1 MKLPSALVAASM
13 LLGPA
18 AAAAQQPDST
28 RAAAD
33 TMPVRE
39 LPPIEVV
46 GSIAPA
52 AGPTIGSGVPA
63 RVTTLDA
70 AQVDAY
76 EPRILS
82 DALKTVAG
90 FSTYDD
96 LGSPYKLNLS
106 SRGFYS
112 SPVVG
117 LPQGVAVFLDGVRMN
132 EPEASQVNFDLLPM
146 DHIQRIE
153 ILSGNGSL
161 LGRNALGG
169 AVNLVTARGTGPTSG
184 TIELSGGSFGA
195 ARGEAHVSGLGR
207 TGLDWYVGGNY
218 NREDGWRQVTGAE
231 GYQGFVNLG
240 KLGET
245 GGVRFQGFYSRD
257 RADPA
262 GSLPESIFEESAD
275 SNLSAGDYDKL
286 WAFQGSLQA
295 YKQYGLGRAS
305 ATVYFRRHRA
315 ERFNVNQPDD
325 PDAFGISYNTS
336 VGYTADYRWTTVINE
351 RTALSLRGGVDGEV
365 TRVSIDIFADSTK
378 FGATRALTTQ
388 VRSPLWDV
396 APFAAA
402 DLTVGKATLSAGA
415 RYDYVRIP
423 FENLLDPTSDTTAT
437 YKRFNPR
444 IGASVEVIPGGSVFA
459 SWGQAFRAP
468 AVIENACADPEAP
481 CPLPFA
487 LGDDPPLEPVK
498 ASTAELGFR
507 YAGGRVSLSGS
518 AYYTDVKNDIFLT
531 PFGEEAPTGST
542 IDGFFV
548 NLGKT
553 RRVGL
558 EAATAYAFPAG
569 HSIYLNYAFTRATFQ
584 TSADI
589 FSIRSAGGDEGD
601 PEAVINPFPSGNS
614 VTPGSR
620 FPLVPDHQVKFGGLA
635 RIGRYVSVGADGR
648 YTGKQFLRGDEAN
661 VTEPLDGYF
670 VADARVGVEF
680 GRWEINGIVTNLFQ
694 NESAIF
700 GTFNINQGNPD
711 GLTVERFLTPNARR
725 AFRLVVRTTLGGP
738 GRAAGTRR
746 RRRLTAVRVYGDFR
760 AAS

>member
-1 MKLPSALVAASM
+1 MSVLRVPGTLLLVSL
-13 LLGPA
+13 LLGTSV
-18 AAAAQQPDST
+18 AAAQQPDST
-28 RAAAD
+28 VD
-33 TMPVRE
+33 TTRVRE

-82 DALKTVAG
+82 DAVKTVAG

-106 SRGFYS
+106 SRGFFA

-117 LPQGVAVFLDGVRMN
+117 LPQGVAVFLDGIRMN

-195 ARGEAHVSGLGR
+195 ARGEAHLSGLSR
-207 TGLDWYVGGNY
+207 RGLDWYVGGNY
-218 NREDGWRQVTGAE
+218 NREDGWRQDTGEE

-240 KLGET
+240 KLSET
-245 GGVRFQGFYSRD
+245 GGIRVQGFYSRD
-257 RADPA
+257 DAQPA
-262 GSLPESIFEESAD
+262 GSLPESIFESSAD
-275 SNLSAGDYDKL
+275 SNLTTGDFEKL
-286 WAFQGSLQA
+286 WAFQGALQA

-305 ATVYFRRHRA
+305 ASVYFRRHRA
-315 ERFNVNQPDD
+315 ERFNVNQADD

-365 TRVSIDIFADSTK
+365 TRVRIDIFTDSTK
-378 FGATRALTTQ
+378 FGGGRDLTTQ
-388 VRSPLWDV
+388 ARSPLWDI

-402 DLTVGKATLSAGA
+402 DLTIGKATLSAGA
-415 RYDYVRIP
+415 RFDYVRIP
-423 FENLLDPTSDTTAT
+423 FENVLDPTGDTTAT

-444 IGASVEVIPGGSVFA
+444 IGASVEVAPGTSLFA

-498 ASTAELGFR
+498 ASTAEAGVR
-507 YAGGRVSLSGS
+507 YAGARIRLSGS
-518 AYYTDVKNDIFLT
+518 AYYTSVKNDIFLT
-531 PFGEEAPTGST
+531 PFGDADEPEGST

-548 NLGKT
+548 NLDKT
-553 RRVGL
+553 RRVGF
-558 EAATAYAFPAG
+558 EAATAYTFPRG
-569 HSIYLNYAFTRATFQ
+569 HSLYLNYAYTRATFQ
-584 TSADI
+584 SDAEV
-589 FSIRSAGGDEGD
+589 FSIRST
-601 PEAVINPFPSGNS
+601 EAVDGEPVINPFPTGNE

-620 FPLVPDHQVKFGGLA
+620 FPLVPDHQIKFGGLA
-635 RIGRYVSVGADGR
+635 RIGRYVSIGADGR
-648 YTGKQFLRGDEAN
+648 YTGKQYLRGDEAN
-661 VTEPLDGYF
+661 VTDRLAGYF

-680 GRWEINGIVTNLFQ
+680 GRWEINGIVANLFQ
-694 NESAIF
+694 NQSAVF
-700 GTFNINQGNPD
+700 GTFNINQGNPS

-738 GRAAGTRR
+738 AGPRGP
-746 RRRLTAVRVYGDFR
+746 GDVD
-760 AAS
+760 

>member
-1 MKLPSALVAASM
+1 MRFPIALISAVALV
-13 LLGPA
+13 GPA
-18 AAAAQQPDST
+18 NIVAQQPDST
-28 RAAAD
+28 GATDSTR
-33 TMPVRE
+33 VRE

-82 DALKTVAG
+82 DALKGVAG

-195 ARGEAHVSGLGR
+195 ARGEAHVSGVSR

-218 NREDGWRQVTGAE
+218 NREDGWRQATGEE

-257 RADPA
+257 QAEPA
-262 GSLPESIFEESAD
+262 GSLPESIFRESAD
-275 SNLSAGDYDKL
+275 SNLTAGDYDKL

-295 YKQYGLGRAS
+295 YKQFGLGRAS
-305 ATVYFRRHRA
+305 GTVYFRRHRA
-315 ERFNVNQPDD
+315 ERFNVNQADD

-336 VGYTADYRWTTVINE
+336 VGYTADYRWTTVLDE
-351 RTALSLRGGVDGEV
+351 RTALSIRGGVDGEV
-365 TRVSIDIFADSTK
+365 TRVTIDIFADSTK
-378 FGATRALTTQ
+378 FGATRRLTTE
-388 VRSPLWDV
+388 VRSPLWDL
-396 APFAAA
+396 APFTAA
-402 DLTVGKATLSAGA
+402 DLTIGKVTLSAGA

-423 FENLLDPTSDTTAT
+423 FENLVDPTGDTTAT
-437 YKRFNPR
+437 YTRFNPR
-444 IGASVEVIPGGSVFA
+444 LGASVELIPGGAVFA

-487 LGDDPPLEPVK
+487 LGDDPPLQPVK
-498 ASTAELGFR
+498 ATTAEAGFR

-518 AYYTDVKNDIFLT
+518 AYYTSVRNDIFLS
-531 PFGEEAPTGST
+531 PFGDEDAPAGST

-548 NLGKT
+548 NLDKT
-553 RRVGL
+553 RRLGV
-558 EAATAYAFPAG
+558 EAAAAYTFPEG
-569 HSIYLNYAFTRATFQ
+569 HSLYLNYAFTRATFE
-584 TSADI
+584 TPADV
-589 FSIRSAGGDEGD
+589 FSIRSADEVDGQ
-601 PEAVINPFPSGNS
+601 PVINPFPAGNQ
-614 VTPGSR
+614 VTPGR
-620 FPLVPDHQVKFGGLA
+620 RYPLVPDHQIKFGGLA
-635 RIGRYVSVGADGR
+635 RIGRHVSLGADGR
-648 YTGKQFLRGDEAN
+648 YTGKQYLRGDEAN
-661 VTEPLDGYF
+661 LTDRLDGYF
-670 VADARVGVEF
+670 VTDARAGVEF
-680 GRWEINGIVTNLFQ
+680 GRWEINAIVTNLFQ
-694 NESAIF
+694 NQSAIF
-700 GTFNINQGNPD
+700 GTFNINQGNPN
-711 GLTVERFLTPNARR
+711 GLTVERFLTPDARR
-725 AFRLVVRTTLGGP
+725 AFRLVVRTTLGGD
-738 GRAAGTRR
+738 
-746 RRRLTAVRVYGDFR
+746 VD
-760 AAS
+760 

>member
-1 MKLPSALVAASM
+1 MRSSTLVVACLLLVPPSL
-13 LLGPA
+13 
-18 AAAAQQPDST
+18 AAQQPDTT
-28 RAAAD
+28 RADTTRAD
-33 TMPVRE
+33 TTAGAHE

-63 RVTTLDA
+63 RVTTLDP

-96 LGSPYKLNLS
+96 VGSPYKLNLS

-195 ARGEAHVSGLGR
+195 ARGEAHVSGLTRG
-207 TGLDWYVGGNY
+207 GVDWYAGGNY
-218 NREDGWRQVTGAE
+218 NRENGWRDVTGAQ
-231 GYQGFVNLG
+231 GYQGFVNVG

-245 GGVRFQGFYSRD
+245 SGIRFQGFYSLD
-257 RADPA
+257 STQTA
-262 GSLPESIFEESAD
+262 GSLPESIVAENPD

-286 WAFQGSLQA
+286 WAYQGSLQG
-295 YKQYGLGRAS
+295 YKQFGLARAS
-305 ATVYFRRHRA
+305 ATVYYRRHRA
-315 ERFNVNQPDD
+315 ERFNVNQEDD
-325 PDAFGISYNTS
+325 PDAFGISYNTTF
-336 VGYTADYRWTTVINE
+336 GYTADYRWTTLLNE
-351 RTALSLRGGVDGEV
+351 QTALSLRGGVDGEV
-365 TRVSIDIFADSTK
+365 TKVDIDIFADSIK
-378 FGATRALTTQ
+378 FGAGRVQTTAA
-388 VRSPLWDV
+388 RSPLWDV
-396 APFAAA
+396 APFVAA
-402 DLTVGKATLSAGA
+402 DLTRGKVTLSAGA
-415 RYDYVRIP
+415 RYDYVKMP
-423 FENLLDPTSDTTAT
+423 FENELNPAGDTTAT

-444 IGASVEVIPGGSVFA
+444 IGASVQVVPGGSLFA

-468 AVIENACADPEAP
+468 AVIENACADPESP

-498 ASTAELGFR
+498 ASTFESGFR
-507 YAGGRVSLSGS
+507 YADARWSFSGS
-518 AYYTDVKNDIFLT
+518 AYYTDVKDDIFLT
-531 PFGEEAPTGST
+531 PFGEADEPAGST

-548 NLGKT
+548 NVDQT

-558 EAATAYAFPAG
+558 EAAGAYTFPRG
-569 HSIYLNYAFTRATFQ
+569 HSVYLNYSYTKATFQ
-584 TSADI
+584 SDAEI
-589 FSIRSAGGDEGD
+589 FSIRSAEESDGE
-601 PEAVINPFPSGNS
+601 PVINPFPTGND
-614 VTPGSR
+614 VTPGNR
-620 FPLVPDHQVKFGGLA
+620 FPLVPDHQIKFGGLA
-635 RIGRYVSVGADGR
+635 RIGRYVSVGADAR
-648 YTGKQFLRGDEAN
+648 YTGKQWLRGDEAN
-661 VTEPLDGYF
+661 VTDQLDGYF
-670 VADARVGVEF
+670 VADARLGVEF
-680 GRWEINGIVTNLFQ
+680 GRWELNGIVTNVFQ
-694 NESAIF
+694 NESPIF

-738 GRAAGTRR
+738 GEGGRAGGS
-746 RRRLTAVRVYGDFR
+746 VD
-760 AAS
+760 

>member
-1 MKLPSALVAASM
+1 MTKTWLLLTALVAA
-13 LLGPA
+13 LPA
-18 AAAAQQPDST
+18 VAVAQVDTT
-28 RAAAD
+28 RAD
-33 TMPVRE
+33 TNRARTDTTAHE
-39 LPPIEVV
+39 LAPIEVV
-46 GSIAPA
+46 GSIQPA
-52 AGPTIGSGVPA
+52 AGPTVGSGVPA
-63 RVTTLDA
+63 RVTTLSA
-70 AQVDAY
+70 EQVDAY

-82 DALKTVAG
+82 DALKSVAG

-146 DHIQRIE
+146 DHINRIE

-169 AVNLVTARGTGPTSG
+169 AINLVTARGAGPTSG
-184 TIELSGGSFGA
+184 TVEVSGGSFRA
-195 ARGEAHVSGLGR
+195 ARGEAHVSGSRPG
-207 TGLDWYVGGNY
+207 GMDWYVGGNY
-218 NREDGWRQVTGAE
+218 NREDGWRQDTGEE

-245 GGVRFQGFYSRD
+245 SGIRFQGFYSRD
-257 RADPA
+257 RAEPA
-262 GSLPESIFEESAD
+262 GSLPESIFEAHAD
-275 SNLSAGDYDKL
+275 SNLTTGDFDKL
-286 WAFQGSLQA
+286 WAFQGSVQA
-295 YKQYGLGRAS
+295 YKQFGLGRAS
-305 ATVYFRRHRA
+305 GTIYFRRHRA
-315 ERFNVNQPDD
+315 ERFNANQEVD

-336 VGYTADYRWTTVINE
+336 FGYTADYRWTTVINE
-351 RTALSLRGGVDGEV
+351 RTALSLRGGLDGEV
-365 TRVSIDIFADSTK
+365 TRVKIDIFADSTK
-378 FGATRALTTQ
+378 FGGSRDLTTQ
-388 VRSPLWDV
+388 ARSPLWDL

-402 DLTVGKATLSAGA
+402 DLTVGKVTLSAGA

-423 FENLLDPTSDTTAT
+423 FENVLNPGGDTTAT

-444 IGASVEVIPGGSVFA
+444 IGASVEVMPGGSLFA

-487 LGDDPPLEPVK
+487 LGDDPPLQPVK
-498 ASTAELGFR
+498 ASTVEAGFR
-507 YAGGRVSLSGS
+507 LARDRLSVSGS
-518 AYYTDVKNDIFLT
+518 AYCTSVRNDIFLT
-531 PFGEEAPTGST
+531 PFGDEDEPQGST

-548 NLGKT
+548 NLDKT

-558 EAATAYAFPAG
+558 EAGAAYTLAAG
-569 HSIYLNYAFTRATFQ
+569 HSVYLNYAFTRATFQ
-584 TSADI
+584 ADADV
-589 FSIRSAGGDEGD
+589 FTIRSTEDVDGE
-601 PEAVINPFPSGNS
+601 PVINPFPTGNA

-620 FPLVPDHQVKFGGLA
+620 FPLVPDHQVKLGALA
-635 RIGRYVSVGADGR
+635 RVGRYVSVGADGR
-648 YTGKQFLRGDEAN
+648 YIGKQFLRGDEAN
-661 VTEPLDGYF
+661 VTDQLDGYF

-694 NESAIF
+694 NHSAIF
-700 GTFNINQGNPD
+700 GTFNINQGNPA

-725 AFRLVVRTTLGGP
+725 AFRLVVRTTLGGAEPP
-738 GRAAGTRR
+738 GPGG
-746 RRRLTAVRVYGDFR
+746 GDID
-760 AAS
+760 

>member
-1 MKLPSALVAASM
+1 MRSISLPVTVG
-13 LLGPA
+13 LLLAPGWL
-18 AAAAQQPDST
+18 AAQQPDT
-28 RAAAD
+28 TGAD
-33 TMPVRE
+33 TSAVRE

-70 AQVDAY
+70 EQVDAY

-82 DALKTVAG
+82 DALKQVAG

-169 AVNLVTARGTGPTSG
+169 AINLVTARGTGPTSG

-195 ARGEAHVSGLGR
+195 ARGEAHVSGR
-207 TGLDWYVGGNY
+207 SAAGLDWYVGGNY
-218 NREDGWRQVTGAE
+218 NREDGWRQDTGEE

-245 GGVRFQGFYSRD
+245 GGIRFQGFYSKD
-257 RADPA
+257 RAEPA
-262 GSLPESIFEESAD
+262 GSLPESVFSEHAD
-275 SNLSAGDYDKL
+275 SNLTTGDFDNL
-286 WAFQGSLQA
+286 WAFQGSVQA
-295 YKQYGLGRAS
+295 YQQFGLGRAS
-305 ATVYFRRHRA
+305 GTIYFRRHRA

-325 PDAFGISYNTS
+325 PDALGVSYNTS
-336 VGYTADYRWTTVINE
+336 VGYTADYRWTTVLNE
-351 RTALSLRGGVDGEV
+351 TTALSLRGGVDGEV
-365 TRVSIDIFADSTK
+365 TRVRIDIFADSTK
-378 FGATRALTTQ
+378 FGGTQDLTTRA
-388 VRSPLWDV
+388 RSPLWDI

-423 FENLLDPTSDTTAT
+423 FKNLLDPAADTTAT

-444 IGASVEVIPGGSVFA
+444 LGASVEVAPGTSVFA

-487 LGDDPPLEPVK
+487 LGDDPPLQPVK
-498 ASTAELGFR
+498 ASTFEGGVR
-507 YAGGRVSLSGS
+507 YGREGLSASAS
-518 AYYTDVKNDIFLT
+518 AYYTNVRNDIFLT
-531 PFGEEAPTGST
+531 PFGDEDEPEGST

-548 NLGKT
+548 NLDKT
-553 RRVGL
+553 RRVGV
-558 EAATAYAFPAG
+558 EAAAAYTFPRG

-584 TSADI
+584 SDARI
-589 FSIRSAGGDEGD
+589 FSIRSTEDADGE
-601 PEAVINPFPSGNS
+601 PVTNPFPTGNE

-620 FPLVPDHQVKFGGLA
+620 FPLVPDHQIKVGGLV
-635 RIGRYVSVGADGR
+635 RVGEYVSLGADGR
-648 YTGKQFLRGDEAN
+648 YIGKQYLRGDEAN
-661 VTEPLDGYF
+661 ITPQLDGYF

-700 GTFNINQGNPD
+700 GTFNINQGNPG

-725 AFRLVVRTTLGGP
+725 TFRLVVRTTIGGP
-738 GRAAGTRR
+738 GQPHGTG
-746 RRRLTAVRVYGDFR
+746 GDGD
-760 AAS
+760 

>member
-1 MKLPSALVAASM
+1 MRLASALVIAP
-13 LLGPA
+13 LLLVPA
-18 AAAAQQPDST
+18 AIAAQQPDSSKADST
-28 RAAAD
+28 AAAH
-33 TMPVRE
+33 E

-82 DALKTVAG
+82 DALKGVAG

-169 AVNLVTARGTGPTSG
+169 AINLVTARGTGPTSG

-195 ARGEAHVSGLGR
+195 ARGEAHASGLSR
-207 TGLDWYVGGNY
+207 KGLDWYVGGNY
-218 NREDGWRQVTGAE
+218 NREGGWRDVTGAE
-231 GYQGFVNLG
+231 GYQGFVNVG

-245 GGVRFQGFYSRD
+245 SGIRLQGFYSRD
-257 RADPA
+257 SAQAA
-262 GSLPESIFEESAD
+262 GSLPESIFAESAD
-275 SNLSAGDYDKL
+275 SNLSAGDYEKL
-286 WAFQGSLQA
+286 WAFQGSVQA
-295 YKQYGLGRAS
+295 YKQFGLGRAS

-315 ERFNVNQPDD
+315 ERFNANQEDD

-336 VGYTADYRWTTVINE
+336 FGYTADYRWTTVIND
-351 RTALSLRGGVDGEV
+351 RTALSLRGGLDGEV
-365 TRVSIDIFADSTK
+365 TRVKIDIFADSTK

-388 VRSPLWDV
+388 ARSPLWDI

-402 DLTVGKATLSAGA
+402 DLTVGKVTLSAGA

-423 FENLLDPTSDTTAT
+423 FENLLDPTGDTTGI

-444 IGASVEVIPGGSVFA
+444 VGASVEVTPGGSVFA

-468 AVIENACADPEAP
+468 AVIENACADPERP

-498 ASTAELGFR
+498 ASTLEGGFR
-507 YAGGRVSLSGS
+507 YARDRVSLSGS
-518 AYYTDVKNDIFLT
+518 VYYTSVKNDVFLT
-531 PFGEEAPTGST
+531 PFGEDAPTGST

-548 NLGKT
+548 NLDKT

-558 EAATAYAFPAG
+558 EAGTAYTFPAG
-569 HSIYLNYAFTRATFQ
+569 HSLYLNYSYTRATFQ
-584 TSADI
+584 TDAEV
-589 FSIRSAGGDEGD
+589 FSIREADEVDGE
-601 PEAVINPFPSGNS
+601 PVINPFPTGND
-614 VTPGSR
+614 VTPGNR
-620 FPLVPDHQVKFGGLA
+620 FPLVPDHQIKLGGLA

-648 YTGKQFLRGDEAN
+648 YTGKQYLRGDEAN
-661 VTEPLDGYF
+661 VTDQLDGYF

-680 GRWEINGIVTNLFQ
+680 GRWEINGIVTNVFQ
-694 NESAIF
+694 NKSAIF

-711 GLTVERFLTPNARR
+711 GLTVERFLTPNASR
-725 AFRLVVRTTLGGP
+725 AFRLVVRTMLGGHSHP
-738 GRAAGTRR
+738 GGGG
-746 RRRLTAVRVYGDFR
+746 GDID
-760 AAS
+760 

>member
-1 MKLPSALVAASM
+1 MRLTSALVLAV
-13 LLGPA
+13 LLTMTRLL
-18 AAAAQQPDST
+18 AAQQPERT
-28 RAAAD
+28 KTD
-33 TMPVRE
+33 TSAHE

-63 RVTTLDA
+63 RVTTLDE

-82 DALKTVAG
+82 DALKSVAG

-96 LGSPYKLNLS
+96 LGSPYKLNLA

-117 LPQGVAVFLDGVRMN
+117 LPQGLAVFLDGVRMN

-169 AVNLVTARGTGPTSG
+169 AINLVTARGTGPTSG

-195 ARGEAHVSGLGR
+195 ARGEAHVSGMAHNGM
-207 TGLDWYVGGNY
+207 DWYLGGNY
-218 NREDGWRQVTGAE
+218 NREDGWRQDTGAE

-240 KLGET
+240 KLGT
-245 GGVRFQGFYSRD
+245 TSGIRFQGFYSRD
-257 RADPA
+257 RAEPA
-262 GSLPESIFEESAD
+262 GSLPESVFSEHAD
-275 SNLSAGDYDKL
+275 SNLTTGDFENL
-286 WAFQGSLQA
+286 WAYQGSVQA
-295 YKQYGLGRAS
+295 YKQFGLGRAS

-315 ERFNVNQPDD
+315 ERFNVNQEDD

-336 VGYTADYRWTTVINE
+336 FGYTADYRWTMVINE
-351 RTALSLRGGVDGEV
+351 RTALSLRGGLDGEV
-365 TRVSIDIFADSTK
+365 TRVKIDIFADSTK
-378 FGATRALTTQ
+378 FGGARNLTTQ
-388 VRSPLWDV
+388 ARSPLWDV

-402 DLTVGKATLSAGA
+402 DLTIGKVTLSAGA

-423 FENLLDPTSDTTAT
+423 FENLLNPASDTTGT

-444 IGASVEVIPGGSVFA
+444 VGASLEVAPGASVFA

-487 LGDDPPLEPVK
+487 LGDDPPLQPVK
-498 ASTAELGFR
+498 ASTVEGGVR
-507 YAGGRVSLSGS
+507 YAGDRFSASGS
-518 AYYTDVKNDIFLT
+518 VYYTSVKNDIFLS
-531 PFGEEAPTGST
+531 PFGNENEPAGST

-548 NLGKT
+548 NLDQT

-558 EAATAYAFPAG
+558 EASGAYTFPRG
-569 HSIYLNYAFTRATFQ
+569 HSLYLNYSYTRATFQ
-584 TSADI
+584 SDAEI
-589 FSIRSAGGDEGD
+589 FTIRSTEDADGE
-601 PEAVINPFPSGNS
+601 PVINPFPTDND

-620 FPLVPDHQVKFGGLA
+620 FPLVPDHQIKFGGLA
-635 RIGRYVSVGADGR
+635 RVGQYVSIGADGR
-648 YTGKQFLRGDEAN
+648 YLGKQYLRGDEAN
-661 VTEPLDGYF
+661 VTDQLDGYF
-670 VADARVGVEF
+670 VADARVGLEF

-694 NESAIF
+694 NQNAIF
-700 GTFNINQGNPD
+700 GTFNINQGNPA

-738 GRAAGTRR
+738 AAPHG
-746 RRRLTAVRVYGDFR
+746 G
-760 AAS
+760 AADND

>member
-1 MKLPSALVAASM
+1 MSLRHTIVTLSL

-18 AAAAQQPDST
+18 VAAAQQPDSAT
-28 RAAAD
+28 AD
-33 TMPVRE
+33 TSRARV

-82 DALKTVAG
+82 DAMKTVAG
-90 FSTYDD
+90 FSIYDD

-153 ILSGNGSL
+153 VLSGNGSL

-169 AVNLVTARGTGPTSG
+169 AINLVTARGTGPTSG
-184 TIELSGGSFGA
+184 TIEVSGGSFGA
-195 ARGEAHVSGLGR
+195 ARGEAHVSGVSR
-207 TGLDWYVGGNY
+207 SGLDWYVGGNY
-218 NREDGWRQVTGAE
+218 NREDGWRQETGAE

-257 RADPA
+257 NAEPA
-262 GSLPESIFEESAD
+262 GSLPESIFETSAD
-275 SNLSAGDYDKL
+275 SNLTAGDYEKL

-315 ERFNVNQPDD
+315 ERLNINQADD

-336 VGYTADYRWTTVINE
+336 VGYTADYRWTTVLNE

-365 TRVSIDIFADSTK
+365 TRVNIDIFADSTK
-378 FGATRALTTQ
+378 FGAVRALTTQ
-388 VRSPLWDV
+388 VRSPLWDL

-402 DLTVGKATLSAGA
+402 DLTIGRATLSVGA

-423 FENLLDPTSDTTAT
+423 FENLLDPAGDTTAT

-444 IGASVEVIPGGSVFA
+444 LGASVEVTPGLSLFA

-487 LGDDPPLEPVK
+487 LGDDPPLAAVK
-498 ASTAELGFR
+498 ASTTEAGVR
-507 YAGGRVSLSGS
+507 YVGDRVSLNGS
-518 AYYTDVKNDIFLT
+518 AYYTSVKNDIFLT
-531 PFGEEAPTGST
+531 PFGDENEPAGST

-548 NLGKT
+548 NLDKT

-558 EAATAYAFPAG
+558 EAATAYTFPRG
-569 HSIYLNYAFTRATFQ
+569 HSLYLNYAYTRATFQ
-584 TSADI
+584 TDADV
-589 FSIRSAGGDEGD
+589 FSIRSVEEVDGEPVA
-601 PEAVINPFPSGNS
+601 NPFPTGNQ
-614 VTPGSR
+614 VTPGNR
-620 FPLVPDHQVKFGGLA
+620 FPLVPDHQIKFGGLA

-648 YTGKQFLRGDEAN
+648 YTGRQYLRGDEAN
-661 VTEPLDGYF
+661 VTDRLGGYF
-670 VADARVGVEF
+670 VADARVGVEV

-700 GTFNINQGNPD
+700 GTFNINQGNPA

-738 GRAAGTRR
+738 GETRAPG
-746 RRRLTAVRVYGDFR
+746 GD
-760 AAS
+760 AD